1 MAINV
6 STQGVE
12 IARYVGAVY
21 GLVLD
26 DATVVSIENVM
37 NAVGGTPTADV
48 DAVVNSA
55 YAADFS
61 TATNASVATTVATNL
76 GLTGTLLSQAQ
87 AYILAQLNAASAGT
101 QGQTIMNILNMFGQL
116 TSDPVWGAAATAWET
131 KVSAAV
137 TYGQNANNTSNSQ
150 MSAMSSVAP
159 GITYTLT
166 TGIDTITAPGNNN
179 VVNGAANSNVGGVTT
194 VTPLDSITFTGVGN
208 TLNLTDTGSAASLN
222 LADLKV
228 SGVQTLN
235 LGSNTGL
242 LGGAVNVSG
251 FTGLTQATFS
261 LGNPGVNQAI
271 TAADTTNVSLTEAN
285 VAATTITTT
294 GGADVAVTINGA
306 TVGSTTTVGGG
317 PLLMPAG
324 SPPLGATVGS
334 TTTVGGG
341 ALNVVTVTGGGN
353 VTINNGS
360 ATGINNGLGTTLTS
374 VTLNGNTGTADL
386 ISTKSTTLGLTL
398 ENLKT
403 NLATVTVGDTALKT
417 LNLTTSA
424 VGYNSAGVVLAA
436 VPIVSNGSATS
447 VNINAT
453 GKTNL
458 ELATAAATSLAVS
471 GTGAVVID
479 PVSTFGALTAIN
491 ASANSG
497 GVTMTDAAA
506 TAVLTGGSGN
516 DVITLG
522 TALTTGASIN
532 LGTGNNTLLAG
543 AGSIG
548 TGVVVDGG
556 VGGTNAI
563 SATLVNAGD
572 AANVKDFQVLDV
584 SGFGAGAG
592 NGALDASLM
601 STVVSGVSIS
611 SAGTAGT
618 ATLLN
623 LGANVT
629 VTDSADNTSSS
640 LVLTHAA
647 GAGTLAINFASSAA
661 TTAGPTTISS
671 LTSTGDTAVTIS
683 SLGTDTTTPAA
694 NALVNLVETNN
705 TLTTVTITGANP
717 FTLGGVHTDSTL
729 AAGTATVA
737 SSLTTIDASA
747 TTGGVMITA
756 GGPDAVNGN
765 TITYTGLTIKG
776 GTGGDTITN
785 NAANGVITEGATGS
799 TSVNTDTVSGSG
811 ASINDAASAGTD
823 ALTLSGAN
831 DSATL
836 GSGTGVTT
844 TVSTNAAT
852 SDIVT
857 VTLGTGTATVTD
869 NLLYA
874 SAAGNQTASTTY
886 DLVSLGGT
894 LHANTLAFAAAI
906 ATAPGALGAATSVAS
921 AQTFDQAVFVAL
933 GGTMGGAPSTTT
945 THAVNTVDWFQY
957 AGNTYIVDAGSV
969 APGVGAAVNA
979 QVVKI
984 AGVVDLSHATIHAA
998 GTGITFA

>member
-294 GGADVAVTINGA
+294 GGADVAVTIN
-306 TVGSTTTVGGG
+306 
-317 PLLMPAG
+317 
-324 SPPLGATVGS
+324 GATVGS